1 MREVAVAVA
10 GALLMVVASL
20 VHFLPVSLN
29 DGVPLPATLVCRTN
43 PKLFHRATRTVS
55 SLLTSIMKATLLGR
69 RPAANRLSKDNPR
82 RIPANTAKRPELGQK
97 S

>member
-1 MREVAVAVA
+1 MREVAIVAVA

-43 PKLFHRATRTVS
+43 RAD
-55 SLLTSIMKATLLGR
+55 
-69 RPAANRLSKDNPR
+69 AN
-82 RIPANTAKRPELGQK
+82 GQQLAYIYYE